1 MTERFGTPS
10 GAFSPSAV
18 SGLSNLPLDWE
29 HPVPWNQLEKY
40 LEPAF
45 KEATKKIISSLMENA
60 KSLED
65 FLAGTVYKVGGG
77 ALYGDVSISGD
88 LTVDGQPY
96 FAFPAGSIMQYA
108 GTTAPYGWLL

>member
-96 FAFPAGSIMQYA
+96 FAFPAGSIIDRKS
-108 GTTAPYGWLL
+108 TRLNSSH